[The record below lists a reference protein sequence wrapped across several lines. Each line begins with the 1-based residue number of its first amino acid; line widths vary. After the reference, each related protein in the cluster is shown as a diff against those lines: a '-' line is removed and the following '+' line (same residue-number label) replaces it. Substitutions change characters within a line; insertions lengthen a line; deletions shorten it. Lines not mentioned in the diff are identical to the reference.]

1 MCLKYRNTRYNPN
14 SITFD
19 CIQCTCISEHGTE
32 IVLVY
37 RTFSKNR
44 LSFFLV
50 QAQVFIEY
58 FSGVKY
64 KQIKHCFLSFSAS
77 KVNMATVA

>member
-1 MCLKYRNTRYNPN
+1 MCLKYRNIRYNPN
-14 SITFD
+14 PNTFG
-19 CIQCTCISEHGTE
+19 CIQCISEHGTE

-37 RTFSKNR
+37 RTFSKMV
-44 LSFFLV
+44 LVFLV
-50 QAQVFIEY
+50 QAQVFIEH

-64 KQIKHCFLSFSAS
+64 KQIKHCFLSFRAS

>member
-14 SITFD
+14 PNTFE
-19 CIQCTCISEHGTE
+19 CIQCISENGTE

-37 RTFSKNR
+37 RTFSKMVWV
-44 LSFFLV
+44 FFLV